1 MQTYEMPLVPG
12 PTSVCQDV
20 LAAYHVDYGSADQEP
35 EFLTLYA
42 DTQARLRQIM
52 GTQNRVALMS
62 GEGMVAL
69 WGALKSTVQ
78 PGDKVLAVATGVF
91 GYGIGDMARA
101 IGAEVETV
109 GFDYDQA
116 ATDLDRIGEAI
127 GRFGPKVVTLVHC
140 ETPSGIMNPAA
151 EVGALVRQ
159 HDVPLY
165 YVDAVAS
172 MGGAPV
178 LADEW
183 RIDLCLG
190 GTQKVFS
197 SLPDLGIVAVSE
209 RAWGVIQ
216 EVDYPGYDALVPFR
230 TALDDAYFPYTP
242 NWHAVASM
250 GGAPVLADEWRIDL
264 CLGGT
269 QKVFSSLPDL
279 GIVAVSERAWHV
291 IGEVSYP
298 GYDALAPFRTAL
310 DDAYFPYTPNWHAVA
325 GLYCTCGRLLD
336 GGLDTAFARHDEAA
350 AYCRERVLEMGLSL
364 FPRDPATSA
373 PTVTA
378 AKVPEAVGWAK
389 LDAALRRRG
398 MVVAGSYGP
407 LEGKVFRIGHMG
419 CQADMDLMVQGMDTL
434 AEVVQELG
442 V

>member
-12 PTSVCQDV
+12 PTSVWQDV
-20 LAAYHVDYGSADQEP
+20 LAAYHVDYGSADLEP
-35 EFLTLYA
+35 EFLNLYA
-42 DTQARLRQIM
+42 DTQARLQQIM
-52 GTQNRVALMS
+52 GTQNQVALMS

-78 PGDKVLAVATGVF
+78 PGDKVLAIATGVF
-91 GYGIGDMARA
+91 GYGIGDMACA
-101 IGAEVETV
+101 IGAQVETV

-116 ATDLDRIGEAI
+116 ATDLDRVEEAI
-127 GRFGPKVVTLVHC
+127 RRFGPKLVTLVHC

-178 LADEW
+178 QADEW

-209 RAWGVIQ
+209 RAWDVIQ
-216 EVDYPGYDALVPFR
+216 EVD
-230 TALDDAYFPYTP
+230 
-242 NWHAVASM
+242 
-250 GGAPVLADEWRIDL
+250 
-264 CLGGT
+264 
-269 QKVFSSLPDL
+269 
-279 GIVAVSERAWHV
+279 
-291 IGEVSYP
+291 YP

-325 GLYCTCGRLLD
+325 GLHCACGRLLD
-336 GGLDTAFARHDEAA
+336 GGLDTAFTRHDEAA
-350 AYCRERVLEMGLSL
+350 AFCRERVLEMGLSL

-378 AKVPEAVGWAK
+378 VKVPEAVGWET
-389 LDAALRRRG
+389 LDAALRQRG

-407 LEGKVFRIGHMG
+407 LVGKVLRIGHMG
-419 CQADMDLMVQGMDTL
+419 CQADMDLMVRGMDTL
-434 AEVVQELG
+434 AGVVQELG
-442 V
+442 L

>member
-1 MQTYEMPLVPG
+1 MQTYDIPLVPG
-12 PTSVCQDV
+12 PTAVCQEV
-20 LAAYHVDYGSADQEP
+20 FAAYQVDYGSADLEP
-35 EFLTLYA
+35 EYLKLYA
-42 DTQARLRQIM
+42 DAQSKLQQIID
-52 GTQNRVALMS
+52 TQNQMALMS

-69 WGALKSTVQ
+69 WGALKSAVQ
-78 PGDKVLAVATGVF
+78 TGDRVLAIATGVF

-109 GFDYDQA
+109 GFEYDEA
-116 ATDLDRIGEAI
+116 ATDIDRIDDAI
-127 GRFGPKVVTLVHC
+127 RRFRPKMVTLVHC

-151 EVGALVRQ
+151 EVGALVKQ

-172 MGGAPV
+172 MGGVPV
-178 LADEW
+178 KADAW

-209 RAWGVIQ
+209 RAWDII
-216 EVDYPGYDALVPFR
+216 E
-230 TALDDAYFPYTP
+230 
-242 NWHAVASM
+242 
-250 GGAPVLADEWRIDL
+250 
-264 CLGGT
+264 
-269 QKVFSSLPDL
+269 
-279 GIVAVSERAWHV
+279 
-291 IGEVSYP
+291 EVSYP

-310 DDAYFPYTPNWHAVA
+310 ADAYFPYTPNWHALA
-325 GLYCTCGRLLD
+325 GLCTACDLLLD
-336 GGLDTAFARHDEAA
+336 GGLDVAFSRHKEAA
-350 AYCRERVLEMGLSL
+350 VYCQKRVQAMGLAL

-378 AKVPEAVGWAK
+378 VKVPEGVAWDQ

-398 MVVAGSYGP
+398 MVVGGSYGP
-407 LEGKVFRIGHMG
+407 LAGKVFRIGHMG
-419 CQADMDLMVQGMDTL
+419 CQADMDLMERAMDTL
-434 AEVVQELG
+434 AEVVQALG

>member
-1 MQTYEMPLVPG
+1 MQTYEIPLVPG
-12 PTSVCQDV
+12 PTAVCQEV
-20 LAAYHVDYGSADQEP
+20 LAAYQVDYGSADLEP
-35 EFLTLYA
+35 EFVTLYA
-42 DTQARLRQIM
+42 DTQSKLQHII
-52 GTQNRVALMS
+52 GTRNQVALMS

-69 WGALKSTVQ
+69 WGALKSAVG

-101 IGAEVETV
+101 VGAEVETI
-109 GFDYDQA
+109 GFDYDEA
-116 ATDLDRIGEAI
+116 ATDLDRVEDAI
-127 GRFGPKVVTLVHC
+127 RRFRPKMITLVHC

-178 LADEW
+178 KADDW

-209 RAWGVIQ
+209 RAWEIIQ
-216 EVDYPGYDALVPFR
+216 AVNYPGYDALIPFR
-230 TALDDAYFPYTP
+230 TALADAYFPYTP
-242 NWHAVASM
+242 NWHS
-250 GGAPVLADEWRIDL
+250 
-264 CLGGT
+264 
-269 QKVFSSLPDL
+269 
-279 GIVAVSERAWHV
+279 
-291 IGEVSYP
+291 
-298 GYDALAPFRTAL
+298 
-310 DDAYFPYTPNWHAVA
+310 VA
-325 GLYCTCGRLLD
+325 GLYTACGLLLD
-336 GGLDTAFARHDEAA
+336 KGLQAVFSQHREAA
-350 AYCRERVLEMGLSL
+350 SYCRKRLQEMGLSL

-378 AKVPEAVGWAK
+378 VKVPESVGWKK

-407 LEGKVFRIGHMG
+407 LAGKVFRIGHMG
-419 CQADMDLMVQGMDTL
+419 CQADTHLLEQGMDTL